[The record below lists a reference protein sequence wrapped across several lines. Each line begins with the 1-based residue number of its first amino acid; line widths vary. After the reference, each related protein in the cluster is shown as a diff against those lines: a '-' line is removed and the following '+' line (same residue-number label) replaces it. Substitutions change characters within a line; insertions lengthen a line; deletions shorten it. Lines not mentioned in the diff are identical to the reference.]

1 MNISVNSGNLSK
13 ELFDINGQ
21 KKILLA
27 GPAINNNKARE
38 IILPANKDEVFALYG
53 NSELYRAYCLL
64 IDSLKVSNVYI
75 SNCFANSDY
84 VRLTDKMIHYD
95 FDYFVPVGIFF
106 GDKFYNPLEDKD
118 QYYVEY
124 ILKQLS
130 LVNSLTTLIMT
141 ERHASLYEDFDHY
154 TITMND
160 IETNFTDSFD
170 FDTSEFLDTYGNN
183 LIFIYNNLQDIPYA
197 NVVLAGLFANRNY
210 AKYLSSLNMS
220 KTVYDIDYFDV
231 MGLRAMY
238 FKNNTYTNNITV
250 ENPLNFRKTQDIYSN
265 ALIDDIIKS
274 TIKSI
279 NLDSYKGKL
288 YNQYIALQIES
299 SINNSLKKLKGV
311 LFKEY
316 TINQIGF
323 KKTDISA
330 GAIIIDFSIVPYG
343 TLESLN
349 VIMGV

>member
-1 MNISVNSGNLSK
+1 MNINVNSANLNK
-13 ELFDINGQ
+13 ELFNINSK

-27 GPAINNNKARE
+27 GPAINNHKARE

-53 NSELYRAYCLL
+53 NSELYKAYCLL
-64 IDSLKVSNVYI
+64 IDTIGISNVYI

-84 VRLTDKMIHYD
+84 IRLTDKIIHYD
-95 FDYFVPVGIFF
+95 FDYFVPIGIYF
-106 GDKFYNPLEDKD
+106 GDKFYNPIEDKD
-118 QYYVEY
+118 QYYIEY
-124 ILKQLS
+124 ILKQLA

-154 TITMND
+154 TISMND
-160 IETNFTDSFD
+160 IETNFRDSFD
-170 FDTSEFLDTYGNN
+170 FETSEFLDTYGNN
-183 LIFIYNNLQDIPYA
+183 LIFIYNNLEDIPYA
-197 NVVLAGLFANRNY
+197 NVILAGLFASRDY
-210 AKYLSSLNMS
+210 AKYLSALKMS
-220 KTVYDIDYFDV
+220 KAIYDIDYFDV

-238 FKNNTYTNNITV
+238 FKNNTYTNNVTV
-250 ENPLNFRKTQDIYSN
+250 ENALNFRKTQDIYSN
-265 ALIDDIIKS
+265 ALIDDVIKS

-279 NLDSYKGKL
+279 NLESYKGKL
-288 YNQYIALQIES
+288 YNQYTALQIES
-299 SINNSLKKLKGV
+299 TVNNSLKELKGV

-316 TINQIGF
+316 IINKIGF
-323 KKTDISA
+323 KKTELAA